1 MGWASTNKSLILPD
15 KDSSWTSKKNIFE
28 NEDILL
34 EWNNNQGIKI
44 KRKISFDEN
53 FMITVE
59 DEVFNETSEIIELTN
74 FSYLRRK
81 KL

>member
-1 MGWASTNKSLILPD
+1 MIISKQLIEKKIHLLKKENTTSPYFLRMGWASTNKSLILPD

-44 KRKISFDEN
+44 KKEKYHL
-53 FMITVE
+53 MK
-59 DEVFNETSEIIELTN
+59 TS
-74 FSYLRRK
+74 
-81 KL
+81 